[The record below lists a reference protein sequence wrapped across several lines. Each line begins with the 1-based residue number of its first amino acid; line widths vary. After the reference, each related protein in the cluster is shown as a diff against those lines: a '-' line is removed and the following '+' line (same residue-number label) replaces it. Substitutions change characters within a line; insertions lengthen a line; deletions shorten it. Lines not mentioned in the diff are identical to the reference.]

1 MPTVLLVLSLV
12 GLFGTANALRPRVR
26 GSWFAVP
33 SFFLAWPVGEL
44 APQVIVLQALGTLV
58 LVLLGALDGPEGW
71 VGLGLAVVSWGGL
84 AYLVKAAGRTDD
96 LVEVALRAGLGDV
109 PTVARTRSVSLV
121 RLATALP
128 LADPRVEVVR
138 DLRYAEGA
146 GKRHLLDVY
155 RPATWTSAGATTPPA
170 TSAAAA
176 SAGATSAPPGGAP
189 VLVQVHGGAW
199 ILGEKRQQAL
209 PLMHHL
215 AANGWVC
222 VAPNYRLSPKATFP
236 DHLIDVKLALKWV
249 REHVAEYGGDPSF
262 VVITG
267 GSAGGHLASLVALTV
282 GDPDFQP
289 GFEEVDCSVV
299 ACVPFYGA
307 YDLLGRHGGRGADGM
322 YGGAARWLMK
332 ADPVTDRAAF
342 ERASPLD
349 QVGPQA
355 PPFMVV
361 HGTLDSLVPV
371 AEGRAFAA
379 ALREQSHEPVVY
391 LELPGA
397 EHAFEVFHS
406 IRSEATVRGVHRFL
420 EHVRATHGHGGS
432 TPRLD

>member
-1 MPTVLLVLSLV
+1 MPTVLLVLSVV
-12 GLFGTANALRPRVR
+12 GLFLTANALRPRAR

-44 APQVIVLQALGTLV
+44 APQVIVLQALGALV
-58 LVLLGALDGPEGW
+58 LFLLGGLATPVGW
-71 VGLGLAVVSWGGL
+71 VGLALAVVSWAGL
-84 AYLVKAAGRTDD
+84 AVLVHQAGQTDD
-96 LVEVALRAGLGDV
+96 RVEVALRAGLGEAPAV
-109 PTVARTRSVSLV
+109 PRSRSVSVL

-128 LADPRVEVVR
+128 LPDRRVEVVR
-138 DLRYAEGA
+138 DIRYAEGA
-146 GKRHLLDVY
+146 GGRHMLDVY
-155 RPATWTSAGATTPPA
+155 RPA
-170 TSAAAA
+170 A
-176 SAGATSAPPGGAP
+176 SASATPVTRAP

-199 ILGEKRQQAL
+199 IIGNKREQAR

-236 DHLIDVKLALKWV
+236 DHLVDVKLAMKWV
-249 REHVAEYGGDPSF
+249 REHVAEHGGDPSF

-267 GSAGGHLASLVALTV
+267 GSAGGHLASMVALTA
-282 GDPDFQP
+282 GDPEYQP
-289 GFEEVDCSVV
+289 GFEEVDTSVV

-307 YDLLGRHGGRGADGM
+307 YDLLGRYGGRGSDGM

-332 ADPVTDRAAF
+332 RDPVVDRADF

-349 QVGPQA
+349 RVGPQA

-361 HGTLDSLVPV
+361 HGTLDSLVPI

-379 ALREQSHEPVVY
+379 ALREQSHEPVVF

-397 EHAFEVFHS
+397 EHAFEIFHS
-406 IRSEATVRGVHRFL
+406 IRSEATVRGVQRFL
-420 EHVRATHGHGGS
+420 EHVRSSHR
-432 TPRLD
+432 P

>member
-1 MPTVLLVLSLV
+1 MPTVLLVLSVV
-12 GLFGTANALRPRVR
+12 GLFLTANALRPRAR

-44 APQVIVLQALGTLV
+44 APQVIVLQALGALV
-58 LVLLGALDGPEGW
+58 LFLLGGLATPAGW
-71 VGLGLAVVSWGGL
+71 VGLALAVVSWAGL
-84 AYLVKAAGRTDD
+84 AVLVHQAGQTDD
-96 LVEVALRAGLGDV
+96 RVEVALRAGLGEAPAV
-109 PTVARTRSVSLV
+109 PRSRSVSVL

-128 LADPRVEVVR
+128 LPDRRVEVVR
-138 DLRYAEGA
+138 DIRYAEGA
-146 GKRHLLDVY
+146 GGRHLLDVY
-155 RPATWTSAGATTPPA
+155 RPA
-170 TSAAAA
+170 A
-176 SAGATSAPPGGAP
+176 SASATPVTRAP

-199 ILGEKRQQAL
+199 IIGNKREQAR

-236 DHLIDVKLALKWV
+236 DHLVDVKLAMKWV
-249 REHVAEYGGDPSF
+249 REHVAEHGGDPSF

-267 GSAGGHLASLVALTV
+267 GSAGGHLASMVALTA
-282 GDPDFQP
+282 GDPEYQP
-289 GFEEVDCSVV
+289 GFEEVDTSVV

-307 YDLLGRHGGRGADGM
+307 YDLLGRYGGRGSDGM
-322 YGGAARWLMK
+322 YGGAARWLMMR
-332 ADPVTDRAAF
+332 DPVVDRADF

-349 QVGPQA
+349 RVGPQA

-361 HGTLDSLVPV
+361 HGTLDSLVPI

-379 ALREQSHEPVVY
+379 ALREQSHEPVVF

-397 EHAFEVFHS
+397 EHAFEIFHS
-406 IRSEATVRGVHRFL
+406 IRSEATVRGVQRFL
-420 EHVRATHGHGGS
+420 EHVRSSHR
-432 TPRLD
+432 P

>member
-1 MPTVLLVLSLV
+1 VPTVLLVLGVV
-12 GLFGTANALRPRVR
+12 GVCCTANALRPRIR

-33 SFFLAWPVGEL
+33 SFFLAWWVGEL
-44 APQVIVLQALGTLV
+44 AAQVIVVQALGALV

-71 VGLGLAVVSWGGL
+71 VGLGLALVSWAGL
-84 AYLVKAAGRTDD
+84 AVLVAQAGRTDEE
-96 LVEVALRAGLGDV
+96 VEVALRAGLGDV
-109 PTVARTRSVSLV
+109 PAVPRVRSVSVL

-128 LADPRVEVVR
+128 LPDKRIEVVR
-138 DLRYAEGA
+138 DLRYAAGA

-155 RPATWTSAGATTPPA
+155 RPLVPVT
-170 TSAAAA
+170 
-176 SAGATSAPPGGAP
+176 GAP

-199 ILGEKRQQAL
+199 ISGDKRQQAL

-222 VAPNYRLSPKATFP
+222 VAPNYRLSPGATFP
-236 DHLIDVKLALKWV
+236 EHLVDVKLALKWV
-249 REHVAEYGGDPSF
+249 REHVAEHGGDPSF

-267 GSAGGHLASLVALTV
+267 GSAGGHLASMVALTA
-282 GDPDFQP
+282 GDTGYQP
-289 GFEEVDCSVV
+289 GFEDVDTSVV

-307 YDLLGRHGGRGADGM
+307 YDLLGRYGGRGADGM

-332 ADPVTDRAAF
+332 ADPVADRAAF

-349 QVGPQA
+349 RVGPQA

-420 EHVRATHGHGGS
+420 EHVRATHTSRRDG
-432 TPRLD
+432 PRLD

>member
-1 MPTVLLVLSLV
+1 VPTVLLVLSVV
-12 GLFGTANALRPRVR
+12 GLFLTANALRPRAR

-44 APQVIVLQALGTLV
+44 APQVIVLQALGALV
-58 LVLLGALDGPEGW
+58 LVILGALDEPAGW
-71 VGLGLAVVSWGGL
+71 VGLGLGVASWAAL
-84 AYLVKAAGRTDD
+84 LVLVRQAGRTDD
-96 LVEVALRAGLGDV
+96 LTDRALRDGLGDV
-109 PTVARTRSVSLV
+109 PPAPGARSVSAV

-128 LADPRVEVVR
+128 LPDKRVEVVR
-138 DLRYAEGA
+138 NLRYADGA

-155 RPATWTSAGATTPPA
+155 RARDRSGADTSA
-170 TSAAAA
+170 SA
-176 SAGATSAPPGGAP
+176 GAP

-199 ILGEKRQQAL
+199 IVGDKRQQAL

-236 DHLIDVKLALKWV
+236 DHLVDVKLALKWV

-267 GSAGGHLASLVALTV
+267 GSAGGHLASMVALTA
-282 GDPDFQP
+282 GDPEYQP
-289 GFEEVDCSVV
+289 GFEDVDTSVV

-307 YDLLGRHGGRGADGM
+307 YDLLGRYGGRGPDGM

-332 ADPVTDRAAF
+332 ADPVADRARF

-349 QVGPQA
+349 RVGPQA

-361 HGTLDSLVPV
+361 HGALDSLVPV

-379 ALREQSHEPVVY
+379 ALREQSTAPVVY

-420 EHVRATHGHGGS
+420 EHVRTTAG
-432 TPRLD
+432 RE

>member
-1 MPTVLLVLSLV
+1 MATALLVLGVV
-12 GLFGTANALRPRVR
+12 GIFCTANALRPRVR

-33 SFFLAWPVGEL
+33 SFFVAWPVGEL
-44 APQVIVLQALGTLV
+44 APQVIVLQALGALV
-58 LVLLGALDGPEGW
+58 LILLGALDSWPGW
-71 VGLGLAVVSWGGL
+71 VGLGLGLVSWAGL
-84 AYLVKAAGRTDD
+84 AVLVRQAGRTDD

-109 PTVARTRSVSLV
+109 PVVSHARSASLL

-128 LADPRVEVVR
+128 LPDKRVEVVR
-138 DLRYAEGA
+138 DLRYADGA

-155 RPATWTSAGATTPPA
+155 RPA
-170 TSAAAA
+170 AAAEQ
-176 SAGATSAPPGGAP
+176 PPLAGAP

-199 ILGEKRQQAL
+199 IIGDKRQQAL

-236 DHLIDVKLALKWV
+236 DHLVDVKLALKWV

-267 GSAGGHLASLVALTV
+267 GSAGGHLASLVALTA
-282 GDPDFQP
+282 GDPEYQP
-289 GFEEVDCSVV
+289 GFEEVDTSVV
-299 ACVPFYGA
+299 ACIPFYGA

-332 ADPVTDRAAF
+332 ADPVADRAAF

-349 QVGPQA
+349 RIGPQA

-361 HGTLDSLVPV
+361 HGTLDSLVPI

-379 ALREQSHEPVVY
+379 GLREQSTEPVVY

-420 EHVRATHGHGGS
+420 EHVRTTHRS
-432 TPRLD
+432 PRLD

>member
-1 MPTVLLVLSLV
+1 VPTVLLVLGVV
-12 GLFGTANALRPRVR
+12 GACCTANALRPRVR

-44 APQVIVLQALGTLV
+44 APQVIVVQALGALV
-58 LVLLGALDGPEGW
+58 LVLLGALDGIQGW
-71 VGLGLAVVSWGGL
+71 VGLGLALVSWAGL
-84 AYLVKAAGRTDD
+84 AVLMRQAGRTDD
-96 LVEVALRAGLGDV
+96 RVEVALRAGLGDEPLDRGTV
-109 PTVARTRSVSLV
+109 PRVRSVSPL

-128 LADPRVEVVR
+128 LPDKRVEVVR
-138 DLRYAEGA
+138 DLRYADDAE
-146 GKRHLLDVY
+146 KRHLLDVY
-155 RPATWTSAGATTPPA
+155 RPR
-170 TSAAAA
+170 A
-176 SAGATSAPPGGAP
+176 SAGVAPGDGVSSERGAP
-189 VLVQVHGGAW
+189 VLLQVHGGAW
-199 ILGEKRQQAL
+199 ISGDKRQQAL
-209 PLMHHL
+209 PLMQHL

-222 VAPNYRLSPKATFP
+222 VAPNYRLSPAATFP
-236 DHLIDVKLALKWV
+236 EHLVDVKLALKWV
-249 REHVAEYGGDPSF
+249 REHVAEHGGDPSF

-267 GSAGGHLASLVALTV
+267 GSAGGHLASLVALTA
-282 GDPDFQP
+282 GDPEYQP
-289 GFEEVDCSVV
+289 GFEDVDTSVA

-307 YDLLGRHGGRGADGM
+307 YDLLGRYGGRGADGM

-332 ADPVTDRAAF
+332 ADPVADRARF

-349 QVGPQA
+349 RVGPQA
-355 PPFMVV
+355 PPFMIV

-379 ALREQSHEPVVY
+379 ALREQSSEPVVY

-420 EHVRATHGHGGS
+420 EHVRGAHIA
-432 TPRLD
+432 RLD

>member
-1 MPTVLLVLSLV
+1 MLCVLGVV
-12 GLFGTANALRPRVR
+12 GILCTANALRPRVR

-44 APQVIVLQALGTLV
+44 APQVIVLQALGALV
-58 LVLLGALDGPEGW
+58 LILLGALDGPEGW
-71 VGLGLAVVSWGGL
+71 IGLGLGVVSWAGL
-84 AYLVKAAGRTDD
+84 AVLVRQAGRTDD

-109 PTVARTRSVSLV
+109 PEVPRTRSVSWL

-128 LADPRVEVVR
+128 LPDPRVAVVR

-155 RPATWTSAGATTPPA
+155 RPA
-170 TSAAAA
+170 
-176 SAGATSAPPGGAP
+176 APPLAGAP

-199 ILGEKRQQAL
+199 IVGEKRQQAL

-236 DHLIDVKLALKWV
+236 EHLVDVKLALKWV
-249 REHVAEYGGDPSF
+249 REHVAEHGGDPSF

-267 GSAGGHLASLVALTV
+267 GSAGGHLASLVALTA
-282 GDPDFQP
+282 GDPEYQP
-289 GFEEVDCSVV
+289 GFEDVDTSVA

-307 YDLLGRHGGRGADGM
+307 YDLLGRYGGRGADGM

-332 ADPVTDRAAF
+332 ADPVADRDAF

-349 QVGPQA
+349 RVGPQA

-379 ALREQSHEPVVY
+379 ALREHSQEPVVY

-420 EHVRATHGHGGS
+420 EHVRTTRA
-432 TPRLD
+432 PRAG

>member
-1 MPTVLLVLSLV
+1 MATVLLVLSVV
-12 GLFGTANALRPRVR
+12 GLLLTANALRPRVR

-33 SFFLAWPVGEL
+33 SFFLAWPTGEL
-44 APQVIVLQALGTLV
+44 APQVIVLQALGALV
-58 LVLLGALDGPEGW
+58 MILLGALDGTAGW
-71 VGLGLAVVSWGGL
+71 VGLGLAVVSWVGL
-84 AYLVKAAGRTDD
+84 AALVRQAGQTDD
-96 LVEVALRAGLGDV
+96 RVEVALRAGLGELPAV
-109 PTVARTRSVSLV
+109 PRSRSVSVL

-128 LADPRVEVVR
+128 LPDPRVEVVR

-146 GKRHLLDVY
+146 GVRHLLDVY
-155 RPATWTSAGATTPPA
+155 RPKTPV
-170 TSAAAA
+170 TR
-176 SAGATSAPPGGAP
+176 AP

-199 ILGEKRQQAL
+199 IIGNKREQAL

-236 DHLIDVKLALKWV
+236 DHLVDVKLAIKWV
-249 REHVAEYGGDPSF
+249 REHVAEHGGDPSF

-267 GSAGGHLASLVALTV
+267 GSAGGHLASMVALTV
-282 GDPDFQP
+282 GDPEYQP
-289 GFEEVDCSVV
+289 GFEDVDTSVV

-307 YDLLGRHGGRGADGM
+307 YDLLGRYGGRGADGM

-332 ADPVTDRAAF
+332 RDPVTARADF

-349 QVGPQA
+349 RVGPQA

-361 HGTLDSLVPV
+361 HGTLDSLVPI

-379 ALREQSHEPVVY
+379 ALRDQSHESVVF

-397 EHAFEVFHS
+397 EHAFEIFHS

-420 EHVRATHGHGGS
+420 EHVRSHHRS
-432 TPRLD
+432 

>member
-1 MPTVLLVLSLV
+1 VPTVLLVLSVV
-12 GLFGTANALRPRVR
+12 GLLLTANALRPRVR

-33 SFFLAWPVGEL
+33 SFFLAWPTGEL
-44 APQVIVLQALGTLV
+44 APQVIVLQAVGALV
-58 LVLLGALDGPEGW
+58 LILLGALDGIAGW
-71 VGLGLAVVSWGGL
+71 VGLGLAVVSWAGL
-84 AYLVKAAGRTDD
+84 AALVRQAGQTDD
-96 LVEVALRAGLGDV
+96 RVQVALRAGLGELPAV
-109 PTVARTRSVSLV
+109 PRSRSVSAL

-128 LADPRVEVVR
+128 LPAPRVEVVR

-146 GKRHLLDVY
+146 GARHLLDVY
-155 RPATWTSAGATTPPA
+155 RPKTPV
-170 TSAAAA
+170 TR
-176 SAGATSAPPGGAP
+176 AP

-199 ILGEKRQQAL
+199 IIGNKREQAL

-236 DHLIDVKLALKWV
+236 DHLVDVKLAIKWV
-249 REHVAEYGGDPSF
+249 REHVAEHGGDPSF

-267 GSAGGHLASLVALTV
+267 GSAGGHLASMVALTA
-282 GDPDFQP
+282 GDPEYQP
-289 GFEEVDCSVV
+289 GFEEVDTSVV

-307 YDLLGRHGGRGADGM
+307 YDLLGRYGGRGPDGM

-332 ADPVTDRAAF
+332 RDPVADRAEF

-349 QVGPQA
+349 RVGPQA

-361 HGTLDSLVPV
+361 HGTLDSLVPI

-379 ALREQSHEPVVY
+379 ALREQSHEPVVF

-397 EHAFEVFHS
+397 EHAFEIFHS

-420 EHVRATHGHGGS
+420 EHVRSGH
-432 TPRLD
+432 RA